1 MNSINLG
8 RSRISRWIVSVAL
21 ALVTAGAAAQTA
33 GSAEELRAALKKEL
47 APLTLSIQEH
57 ARAVTAEL
65 AANVMAEIANNL
77 KLGGPRAQLAQ
88 REAPRSDA
96 DRS

>member
-1 MNSINLG
+1 MNNTHFGRLG
-8 RSRISRWIVSVAL
+8 VSRWIVSVAL
-21 ALVTAGAAAQTA
+21 ALVTMGAAAQTA

-57 ARAVTAEL
+57 ARAVTSEIAANVVAEL
-65 AANVMAEIANNL
+65 ASNL

-88 REAPRSDA
+88 RAAPRRDA

>member
-1 MNSINLG
+1 MNNMDLG
-8 RSRISRWIVSVAL
+8 RLRVSRFIVSVAL

-33 GSAEELRAALKKEL
+33 GSAGELRAALKKEL

-57 ARAVTAEL
+57 ARAVTSEL
-65 AANVMAEIANNL
+65 AANIVAELASNL

-88 REAPRSDA
+88 REASRPDA